1 MWDMNTVS
9 KLQIHS
15 TDSDTTETLGANI
28 GSRLRGGEVIELMSD
43 LGGGKTTFT
52 RGLVRGAGSEDHVSS
67 PTFTVSKIYKS
78 NKLRIH
84 HFDLYRLHEAGIM
97 AHEIVELQQDPENV
111 LVLEWAGIADDFLT
125 PDRLM
130 VSFETTSENEREIV
144 MSYPKTLAYL
154 VESGA

>member
-1 MWDMNTVS
+1 
-9 KLQIHS
+9 
-15 TDSDTTETLGANI
+15 
-28 GSRLRGGEVIELMSD
+28 
-43 LGGGKTTFT
+43 
-52 RGLVRGAGSEDHVSS
+52 
-67 PTFTVSKIYKS
+67 
-78 NKLRIH
+78 
-84 HFDLYRLHEAGIM
+84 M